1 MLLELGLEG
10 ILAERGMVA
19 LPTKIELAT
28 EDDVK
33 AAARDGEQG
42 SAGGAKRRGE
52 GILVQRSA
60 NRARPPGQLT
70 AAPVPM

>member
-28 EDDVK
+28 EVLTGVD
-33 AAARDGEQG
+33 AAVP
-42 SAGGAKRRGE
+42 
-52 GILVQRSA
+52 LVDC
-60 NRARPPGQLT
+60 G
-70 AAPVPM
+70 